1 MITEIEQET
10 MDMDWFF
17 TDGEYVGFMASGGGK
32 LPDSVAESEEKR
44 QILARYFR
52 NLPEISEAVISPEL
66 NNILIKSKK
75 SASGVN
81 ERYLEDY
88 VFMTKKGLYSF
99 DKVILNNFLDP
110 HYHLVASPKTPLKLK
125 ELPHDILDIVIGTQ
139 YSNKLMEVQEI
150 NRLEIN

>member
-44 QILARYFR
+44 QILVHYFR
-52 NLPEISEAVISPEL
+52 NLPEISEVEVSSKL
-66 NNILIKSKK
+66 DSILIKI
-75 SASGVN
+75 SGSGAN

-88 VFMTKKGLYSF
+88 VLMTKKGLYSF
-99 DKVILNNFLDP
+99 DKSYPNQFTEPN
-110 HYHLVASPKTPLKLK
+110 YHLVAGPTNPLKLK
-125 ELPHDILDIVIGTQ
+125 ELPQDILDILVKTQ
-139 YSNKLMEVQEI
+139 YSHKLMEVQEI

>member
-52 NLPEISEAVISPEL
+52 NLPEISEVAVNPDL
-66 NNILIKSKK
+66 DNILIKVFG
-75 SASGVN
+75 SGVN
-81 ERYLEDY
+81 ERYLEYY
-88 VFMTKKGLYSF
+88 VSMTKKGLFSF
-99 DKVILNNFLDP
+99 DKTYPNQFLDP
-110 HYHLVASPKTPLKLK
+110 HYHLVATPKKPLKL
-125 ELPHDILDIVIGTQ
+125 EDLPQNILDIVVKTQ
-139 YSNKLMEVQEI
+139 YQNKLMGVMEI
-150 NRLEIN
+150 NILEID

>member
-32 LPDSVAESEEKR
+32 LPNSVAESEEKR

-52 NLPEISEAVISPEL
+52 NLPEISEAIISPEL

-75 SASGVN
+75 SVSGVN

-110 HYHLVASPKTPLKLK
+110 HYHLVTTPKKPLKL
-125 ELPHDILDIVIGTQ
+125 EDLPQNILDIVVKTQ
-139 YSNKLMEVQEI
+139 YQNKLIEVMGI
-150 NRLEIN
+150 NILEID